1 MLNKKE
7 RTILE
12 YKEKILHEID
22 NARKN
27 HFLAIVEGKKDAES
41 LRKLGLTEIFILK
54 ENNRSLKETIEKI
67 PVKKKAIILTDFDS
81 EGKKLYKIIRKE
93 FGERG
98 IKIDDSLRFLLLKGK
113 ISHIEGLDSFL
124 SRQI

>member
-98 IKIDDSLRFLLLKGK
+98 IKR
-113 ISHIEGLDSFL
+113 E
-124 SRQI
+124 R